1 MSHYNLVEIAEVD
14 VDRLH
19 ELYAREWW
27 TSGRTLADVRAMLSG
42 SSYVY
47 AFQDEES
54 GDLVGFARVLT
65 DGVFKA
71 FIFDVIVDPAHRAR
85 GLGRK
90 IMRTIL
96 GDPRLSRV
104 KHFELY
110 CLPDLERYYERF
122 GFSSDVGGVRLMRY
136 EA

>member
-1 MSHYNLVEIAEVD
+1 MSYYKLAEIDEEHVQ
-14 VDRLH
+14 RLH
-19 ELYAREWW
+19 DFYTREWW

-47 AFQDEES
+47 AFCES
-54 GDLVGFARVLT
+54 DSSELAGFARVLT

-71 FIFDVIVDPAHRAR
+71 FIFDLIIEPAHRAR

-90 IMRTIL
+90 IMETIL

-110 CLPDLERYYERF
+110 CLTELEPYYERF
-122 GFSSDVGGVRLMRY
+122 GFSAEVGGVRLMRY